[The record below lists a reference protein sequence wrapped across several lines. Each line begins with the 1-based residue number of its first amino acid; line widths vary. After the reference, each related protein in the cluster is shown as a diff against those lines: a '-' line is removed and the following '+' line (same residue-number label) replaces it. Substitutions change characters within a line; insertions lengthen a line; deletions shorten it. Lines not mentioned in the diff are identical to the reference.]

1 MKAIFKAVIGVM
13 GFGLVAACMPY
24 DGYGGSYY
32 GSGYGAG
39 YDDWGYCDG
48 FGCPDNYW
56 DQPLYYGSVY
66 YGGRWNSGPFYY
78 RNYNGGRQY
87 WLGGG
92 WRNDDWRGARPQQYR
107 NERYG
112 PALGRDWYRN
122 NRPNDGRPGFNQGG
136 GQGRGGDRP
145 GFNQGRGGDRPG
157 VNQGTGQGRGGD
169 RDDNRGPRGGG
180 PGGGRGPDNVQQ
192 NNQSYPD
199 RGGRAQGMRPDA
211 PRAQTPQG
219 PRGGGDGGGNG
230 PRPGGR
236 ARGLPQQ

>member
-1 MKAIFKAVIGVM
+1 MKAIFKAAFGVM
-13 GFGLVAACMPY
+13 GFGLVAACQPY
-24 DGYGGSYY
+24 DGYGGGYY
-32 GSGYGAG
+32 AGGGYGAG
-39 YDDWGYCDG
+39 YSDWGYCDD

-66 YGGRWNSGPFYY
+66 YGGRWNNGPFYY

-92 WRNDDWRGARPQQYR
+92 WRNDGWSGARPQQYR
-107 NERYG
+107 NDRYG

-136 GQGRGGDRP
+136 QGGGRGGDNRP
-145 GFNQGRGGDRPG
+145 GFNQG
-157 VNQGTGQGRGGD
+157 GRGDGD
-169 RDDNRGPRGGG
+169 GNRGLR
-180 PGGGRGPDNVQQ
+180 GGGRGPDNVQQ
-192 NNQSYPD
+192 NQQSYPD
-199 RGGRAQGMRPDA
+199 RGGRAQGISPQRQQQQQA
-211 PRAQTPQG
+211 APQG
-219 PRGGGDGGGNG
+219 PRGGGDG